1 MKEVWQRQQLF
12 KDELLAACLQLML
25 SYPLAFFDVREL
37 VPPIQSALKMGVT
50 FYPMATIALDALD
63 KIVDPPGESSATQ
76 DLSFLVD
83 ILPLLNEYLLMD
95 LRVKANTYKE
105 PRKKARVLTAA
116 ERKRHE
122 IHFQAT
128 SEILGATTIE
138 DVSLGDIQLRVM
150 RFLGKIG
157 GVNKLMIKAQMD
169 AASATAGSVGQQLVA
184 WDPKRRLHIGVPF
197 PKAKISL
204 SFGKVYI
211 GIYLKNGIT
220 NMLK

>member
-37 VPPIQSALKMGVT
+37 VTLIQSALKMGVT

-63 KIVDPPGESSATQ
+63 KIVDPPGETSTTQ

-83 ILPLLNEYLLMD
+83 VLPLLNEYLLMD

-105 PRKKARVLTAA
+105 PKKKARVLTTA

-122 IHFQAT
+122 IHFRAT

-157 GVNKLMIKAQMD
+157 GINKLMIKAQMD
-169 AASATAGSVGQQLVA
+169 AASGATAGSVGQQLVA

-204 SFGKVYI
+204 SFGKAYLGI
-211 GIYLKNGIT
+211 GMKMG
-220 NMLK
+220 

>member
-1 MKEVWQRQQLF
+1 
-12 KDELLAACLQLML
+12 ML

-63 KIVDPPGESSATQ
+63 KIVDPPGESSTTQ

-105 PRKKARVLTAA
+105 PKKKARVLTTA

-122 IHFQAT
+122 IHFRAT

-157 GVNKLMIKAQMD
+157 GISKLMIKAQMD
-169 AASATAGSVGQQLVA
+169 AASGSTAGSVGQQLVA
-184 WDPKRRLHIGVPF
+184 WDPKRRLHMGVPF

-204 SFGKVYI
+204 SFGKVYLGI
-211 GIYLKNGIT
+211 GMKMG
-220 NMLK
+220 